1 MIMSLLRLPVL
12 LLVVTTAAGCVPGPR
27 YILGPG
33 TDIQR
38 EAPASDWELPQAKR
52 WKTANLPEP
61 GWDPAAATRYW
72 SHIVIHHSAT
82 PSGSA
87 RMFHEHHLKTRGWR
101 NGLGY
106 HFVIGNGT
114 NSGDGRIEVGP
125 RWRRQIPGAHAGKR
139 YYNDH
144 GIGIC
149 LVGDF
154 NKTQPTPKQ
163 MAALKRLVR
172 YLQKR
177 NFMPLEDIVGHRRV
191 KSATG
196 CPGKNFS
203 MQAFRGALAADADTG
218 TGRSL
223 HRGRLSS
230 ALTR

>member
-1 MIMSLLRLPVL
+1 MSRSPLRLPML
-12 LLVVTTAAGCVPGPR
+12 LLAVMTAAGCVPGPS
-27 YILGPG
+27 YTWG
-33 TDIQR
+33 TGIHQ
-38 EAPASDWELPQAKR
+38 ETPTSDWGLPRAKR
-52 WKTANLPEP
+52 WKTTNLPEP
-61 GWDPAAATRYW
+61 GWEPAAATRYW

-87 RMFHEHHLKTRGWR
+87 RIFHEHHLKNRGWR

-125 RWRRQIPGAHAGKR
+125 RWRRQIPGAHAGRR

-154 NKTQPTPKQ
+154 NKTHPTPKQ
-163 MAALKRLVR
+163 MAALERLVR

-177 NFMPLEDIVGHRRV
+177 NFMALEDIVSHRRV
-191 KSATG
+191 KSSTG
-196 CPGKNFS
+196 CPGKHFS
-203 MQAFRGALAADADTG
+203 MQDFRRTLAADTG

-223 HRGRLSS
+223 HRDWAAR
-230 ALTR
+230 